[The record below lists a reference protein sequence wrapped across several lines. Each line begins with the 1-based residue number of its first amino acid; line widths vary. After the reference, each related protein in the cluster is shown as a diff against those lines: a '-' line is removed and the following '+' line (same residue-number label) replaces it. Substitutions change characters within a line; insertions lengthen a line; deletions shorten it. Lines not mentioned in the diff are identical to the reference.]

1 MLRHCCS
8 HSSFSVAVAEPIAL
22 KAATRQE
29 ALAATRQ
36 EALAAARQEARVAAR
51 QEARVAARVAARQEA
66 LQMPQRLPL

>member
-22 KAATRQE
+22 KAAAHQE
-29 ALAATRQ
+29 AL
-36 EALAAARQEARVAAR
+36 VAAH
-51 QEARVAARVAARQEA
+51 QEARVAARQEA

>member
-22 KAATRQE
+22 RAATRQE
-29 ALAATRQ
+29 ALVAAHQ
-36 EALAAARQEARVAAR
+36 EALAAARQEALVAAH
-51 QEARVAARVAARQEA
+51 QEARVAARQEA

>member
-36 EALAAARQEARVAAR
+36 EALAATRQEARVAAR
-51 QEARVAARVAARQEA
+51 QEARVAARQEA

>member
-51 QEARVAARVAARQEA
+51 QEARVAARQEA